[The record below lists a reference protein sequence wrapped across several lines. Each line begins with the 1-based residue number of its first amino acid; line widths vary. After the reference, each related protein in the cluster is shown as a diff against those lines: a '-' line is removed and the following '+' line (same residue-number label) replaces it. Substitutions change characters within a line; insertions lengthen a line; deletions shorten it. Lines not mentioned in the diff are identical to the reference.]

1 MSLYNLHY
9 LEFMAT
15 SHDKFLSHPADITQ
29 RIFAPSRIGYPHAQ
43 KFHGTRLLLVIQKER
58 PVRQS
63 AHPMIAPA
71 MLEDPRLPHGRRHTI
86 STSSV
91 SMSSCVFWSHGD
103 GGNHSPSAGEISPF
117 ILADCRWSRTAGRLA
132 SGLPSGG
139 GVTGRLSSAGTVL
152 CTSILGGNVQAV
164 GSKPDGSPWRVGIK
178 DPAGDGNVCVLEIS
192 DMAVVTS
199 GGYERYFEQ
208 DGETYHH
215 IIDPATKRTLTY
227 DICIIKE

>member
-152 CTSILGGNVQAV
+152 CTSILGGNVQDASVYVLFAV
-164 GSKPDGSPWRVGIK
+164 
-178 DPAGDGNVCVLEIS
+178 A
-192 DMAVVTS
+192 
-199 GGYERYFEQ
+199 
-208 DGETYHH
+208 
-215 IIDPATKRTLTY
+215 
-227 DICIIKE
+227 ICISVPNGFVLFACESPGQRQPENIDRFRAVWRGGFFRHLFHERGR